1 MLMLLVAAAGLAAQ
15 SVPVGGPVAGAV
27 FDGHARA
34 IRPML
39 GAPGGSYLGDALAGS
54 IDLAGISPDGKLA
67 LAAAD
72 GNLFLLRGLDTGA
85 PTWIRLAQAAANPDR
100 IAWNR
105 TSTAAAVCSGGRLRL
120 WRDLDETPPAT
131 VEPDS
136 NPRAASRRLRSG
148 AKLTPRATDLGD
160 LSALGGRVTVLAV
173 DAAGAVLA
181 GVEDAEAGGLY
192 RLSSEGEPVLL
203 ARMTSPGGIVFANA
217 DSGLFVTDRGRQE
230 ILEIRDFRDGAD
242 VVLFANRNRGV
253 CDPVAV
259 ALSRDGKTLLVASG
273 SGRNLTRYDVQSRSL
288 IDQIDLDFEPSRL
301 APLPGGSL
309 YLLNSRGGRDEVL
322 RVLEEGPNP
331 AVYFGPAAS
340 AAVVAELNPVEE

>member
-1 MLMLLVAAAGLAAQ
+1 MLFRATSNVLMLLVAAAGLAAQ
-15 SVPVGGPVAGAV
+15 SVPVRGPVAGVV

-39 GAPGGSYLGDALAGS
+39 GIPGGSYLGDALAGS

-85 PTWIRLAQAAANPDR
+85 PRWTRLAQAAANPDR

-160 LSALGGRVTVLAV
+160 LSALGGRVTALAV

-181 GVEDAEAGGLY
+181 GVEDTEAGGLY
-192 RLSSEGEPVLL
+192 RLSSESEPVLL
-203 ARMTSPGGIVFANA
+203 ARLTSPGGIVFANA
-217 DSGLFVTDRGRQE
+217 DNDLFVSDRGRQE

-242 VVLFANRNRGV
+242 VPVRRAVTFSDSSDRLGFRTVPAGAAPRRFPVSAEFPRG
-253 CDPVAV
+253 A
-259 ALSRDGKTLLVASG
+259 
-273 SGRNLTRYDVQSRSL
+273 GRGPPGARGRA
-288 IDQIDLDFEPSRL
+288 E
-301 APLPGGSL
+301 PGGL
-309 YLLNSRGGRDEVL
+309 FRSRGKR
-322 RVLEEGPNP
+322 RCCC
-331 AVYFGPAAS
+331 
-340 AAVVAELNPVEE
+340 